1 MDVEDTLKL
10 AAHIRRF
17 RSRGHLVAQ
26 LDPLQRTAGGPW
38 LGPIGDGYTR
48 SDHTLMR
55 LVTNYPW
62 QSPPQQRCAY
72 LAREL
77 GLAGPADPCRLYAVG
92 QVMPGSPDGAP
103 AKPLWQLHEA
113 VEVMTAAY
121 CGSLA
126 IEYKHL
132 QQQDEMTWVEQRFE
146 SRRRLSNSEKRQ
158 ARAMEQRSVTL
169 VAVLRW
175 LLAAHGFEQFL
186 SRKFPAS
193 KRFGLEGCEAL
204 LPGLLALVE
213 AGTEQGLK
221 RVEVAAAHRGR
232 LSLLANL
239 LGKPLGALCSEMEG
253 KQSDFRVGDVK
264 YHLGQTGVVRVG
276 PELRQVTVSIAPNP
290 SHLEFVGPVVLG
302 MVRAEQASLLRSGA
316 VGSREA
322 AWARVLPLHIHGDA
336 AFAGLGVVVESL
348 QLADLPGFSVGG
360 SVHVIIN
367 NQVGFTT
374 MPRHGRSSPHPSDVL
389 KVIGAPILH
398 ANADDPEAVV
408 EAMQLAADW
417 RARWHKDIVVD
428 IVGYRRNGH
437 NELDDPRV
445 TLPLS
450 YQLIEQHPTVLDIYA
465 RQLQAEGVVSGD
477 ELSRWRSSWAEAAE
491 AQWEAAGQGAYKESA
506 AEFLVSSWQGDAL
519 MSAPGAVEGD
529 PTQEPTGL
537 PLTTLQR
544 VGNAICKAPEGFNCH
559 PDVVALLAARREMVS
574 GADSR
579 VDWAMAE
586 ALAVGTLLLHRDRT
600 PDTPHPFLDDPASA
614 PLGWGLNTGHYNV
627 RLTGQDCE
635 RGTFGQRHAV
645 LWDQQTAERLVL
657 LNSIKPGHQDEVEV
671 WNSPLNEAGVLGFEY
686 GYSLGARN
694 RALVM
699 WEAQFGDFSNSAQ
712 VIIDQFIASGE
723 EKWGQTSGLV
733 LLLPHGYDGQ
743 GPDHSSARIER
754 WLQLAQ
760 DDPDTLPGHSPGHR
774 QIMSTTFEAISKET
788 GGKMYKTQ
796 VLDLLTSLGLGKRQ
810 HKANGHGSS
819 ANSSAS
825 TAASISADAAAAADD
840 AELAELLW
848 EEMGVPEGR
857 ALTRSGWERFMLQ
870 YVRRHA
876 ERDANVCIV
885 NATTPAQYF
894 HLLRRQVNLPHK
906 KPLVLFTPK
915 YLLHHRPCSSALR
928 DFTIGTF
935 FNRVIDDGKA
945 SDNTRHM
952 AVNPATGQPHLLP
965 AEAIRRVVLCT
976 GQVYY
981 QLSRARRA
989 RRLRDVVLVRL
1000 EQISPF
1006 PHDLLMNVV
1015 QQYKHAQLVWV
1026 QEEPKNMGAQ
1036 CSQSSETGSSSGEDE
1051 CSSAVGVGEVD
1062 WASKRVHYVGRAA
1075 AASPATASFSI
1086 HLKEMQDVI
1095 NAALSSNAELEG

>member
-1 MDVEDTLKL
+1 
-10 AAHIRRF
+10 
-17 RSRGHLVAQ
+17 
-26 LDPLQRTAGGPW
+26 
-38 LGPIGDGYTR
+38 

-55 LVTNYPW
+55 LVANYPW
-62 QSPPQQRCAY
+62 QQQPQQRCGY
-72 LAREL
+72 LAQEL
-77 GLAGPADPCRLYAVG
+77 GLAGPAEPGRTYAVG
-92 QVMPGSPDGAP
+92 QLMPRSADGSP

-113 VEVMTAAY
+113 VEVMAAAY

-132 QQQDEMTWVEQRFE
+132 QQQDEMAWVEQRFE
-146 SRRRLSNSEKRQ
+146 SRRPLSSSQKRQ
-158 ARAMEQRSVTL
+158 
-169 VAVLRW
+169 VLRW

-213 AGTEQGLK
+213 AGSEQGLK
-221 RVEVAAAHRGR
+221 KVEVAAAHRGR
-232 LSLLANL
+232 LSLLVSL

-276 PELRQVTVSIAPNP
+276 PERRQVTVSIAPNP
-290 SHLEFVGPVVLG
+290 SHLEFVSPVVLG
-302 MVRAEQASLLRSGA
+302 MVRAEQTSLLRRGA
-316 VGSREA
+316 VDSREA

-336 AFAGLGVVVESL
+336 AFAGLGVVMESL
-348 QLADLPGFSVGG
+348 QMADLPGFTVGG

-374 MPRHGRSSPHPSDVL
+374 MPRHGRSSPHPSDPL

-408 EAMQLAADW
+408 AAMQLAADW

-450 YQLIEQHPTVLDIYA
+450 YAIIAQHPTVLETYSA
-465 RQLQAEGVVSGD
+465 KLMAEGVVTGA
-477 ELSRWRSSWAEAAE
+477 ELSRWRASWGEAAE
-491 AQWEAAGQGAYKESA
+491 AQWAAALQGKYKESA
-506 AEFLVSSWQGDAL
+506 AAFLVSTWQGDAL
-519 MSAPGAVEGD
+519 MSAPGGAEGD

-544 VGNAICKAPEGFNCH
+544 VGNAICEVPQGFNCH
-559 PDVVALLAARREMVS
+559 PDVVELLAARREMVC

-614 PLGWGLNTGHYNV
+614 PLGWGLNTGHYDV

-645 LWDQQTAERLVL
+645 LWDQQTAQRLVL
-657 LNSIKPGHQDEVEV
+657 LNSIKPGRQDVAEV

-686 GYSLGARN
+686 GYSLGARD
-694 RALVM
+694 RALVV
-699 WEAQFGDFSNSAQ
+699 WEAQFGDFSNNAQ

-754 WLQLAQ
+754 WLQLAK
-760 DDPDTLPGHSPGHR
+760 DDPDTLPGHSPAHR
-774 QIMSTTFEAISKET
+774 KLMSATFEALSKEA
-788 GGKMYKTQ
+788 GGKMYKSQ
-796 VLDLLTSLGLGKRQ
+796 VLNMLTSLGLGKRQ
-810 HKANGHGSS
+810 HKANGNGSS
-819 ANSSAS
+819 SSS
-825 TAASISADAAAAADD
+825 TAATPASLYAEAEAAADD

-848 EEMGVPEGR
+848 EEMGVPEGQ
-857 ALTRSGWERFMLQ
+857 ALTRPVWERFMLQ

-876 ERDANVCIV
+876 ERDASVCIV

-945 SDNTRHM
+945 SDNTRHLAM
-952 AVNPATGQPHLLP
+952 NPATGQPYLRP

-976 GQVYY
+976 GQIYY
-981 QLSRARRA
+981 QLSRARRS

-1015 QQYKHAQLVWV
+1015 RQYSHAQLVWV
-1026 QEEPKNMGAQ
+1026 QEEPKNMGAWSYVQ
-1036 CSQSSETGSSSGEDE
+1036 PRLLTALRHCSQDGSGSGSSSGEDD
-1051 CSSAVGVGEVD
+1051 STGRGVAAGGGEVD

-1086 HLKEMQDVI
+1086 HLKETQDVI
-1095 NAALSSNAELEG
+1095 NAALASDAELEGVLNKGHVAALLKSAW